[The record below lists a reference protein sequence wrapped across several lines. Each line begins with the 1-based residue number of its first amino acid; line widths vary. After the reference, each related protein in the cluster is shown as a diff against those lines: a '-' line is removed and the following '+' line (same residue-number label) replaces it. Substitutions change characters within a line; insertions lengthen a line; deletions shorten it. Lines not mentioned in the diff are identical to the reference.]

1 MENQKDLTI
10 VLPTFNEKGN
20 VGPILKG
27 IKEAMKEK
35 SVSFD
40 VLFVDDSS
48 DDTPEEINRQIEN
61 NQDMEISLIHRPKEE
76 RTGLATAF
84 IEGFKKAQ
92 GKYICCLDSD
102 LQHPPSTI
110 PALYEKIIEENA
122 DLSVAT
128 RYTKGGSAEGLGSL
142 KTFYGIYRRAA
153 SLGFK
158 YFTQILFIPAR
169 KTSDPLGGFFLFK
182 KSVLDDV
189 DFSPKGFKILVEI
202 LMRANIGKT
211 VEIPYT
217 FLARENDDS
226 KANLKQGLEFFKHLW
241 HIFLTVPEAGRFA
254 KFCIVGGSGVIVN
267 IGILYFLVEFYGFN
281 EHIAWAFA
289 VILSILTN
297 YILNNVFTYS
307 DKKSPTRKESL
318 RRVTL
323 YYLINFFSI
332 IFNWIVFAG
341 LMHFGVY
348 YIIAALFGILT
359 ATVINFLLVT
369 KLVWRLQE
377 GL

>member
-128 RYTKGGSAEGLGSL
+128 RYT
-142 KTFYGIYRRAA
+142 
-153 SLGFK
+153 
-158 YFTQILFIPAR
+158 
-169 KTSDPLGGFFLFK
+169 
-182 KSVLDDV
+182 
-189 DFSPKGFKILVEI
+189 
-202 LMRANIGKT
+202 N
-211 VEIPYT
+211 T